1 MGFTVTKAKPKG
13 DQSRQTQKRK
23 VAGKKRAASRAADRR
38 MQDALKMIT
47 SPRMQAIQDFMGK
60 TGYGG
65 MSKKK
70 KKPTPRMKKRGI
82 RT

>member
-38 MQDALKMIT
+38 KQDALKMIT

-65 MSKKK
+65 MSKGASGKK
-70 KKPTPRMKKRGI
+70 KTKSKKR
-82 RT
+82 